1 MKRLNSIFP
10 ILAVVLLLS
19 VVGCSFFV
27 LSEAELANNDGFDS
41 SDLGLYAEAISHYD
55 KAIQLNPDYVDAYLN
70 RGFAYKKLD
79 QYQRAIQDYDKAIQL
94 DRNYAYAYY
103 IRGLAYHNLGQTAKA
118 KADFAKA
125 CSLDIV
131 LSYCTI

>member
-1 MKRLNSIFP
+1 M
-10 ILAVVLLLS
+10 LLLS
-19 VVGCSFFV
+19 EGGCLSG
-27 LSEAELANNDGFDS
+27 LSEAELTYKDGFDAHKE
-41 SDLGLYAEAISHYD
+41 GLYAEAISHFD
-55 KAIQLNPDYVDAYLN
+55 KAIQLDPDYVDAYYG
-70 RGFAYKKLD
+70 RVVAYKKLD

-94 DRNYAYAYY
+94 DPNYAYAYY

-131 LSYCTI
+131 LPYCTI

>member
-1 MKRLNSIFP
+1 MKRLSLIIPMFT
-10 ILAVVLLLS
+10 LVLVLFA
-19 VVGCSFFV
+19 VGCSFFV
-27 LSEAELANNDGFDS
+27 LSEAELAYNDGIAYS
-41 SDLGLYAEAISHYD
+41 KLGQHQRAIQEYD
-55 KAIQLNPDYVDAYLN
+55 RAIQLDPDYVDAYLN
-70 RGFAYKKLD
+70 RGFTYKKLD
-79 QYQRAIQDYDKAIQL
+79 QYQRAIQDYDKAIQI
-94 DRNYAYAYY
+94 DPNYAYAYY